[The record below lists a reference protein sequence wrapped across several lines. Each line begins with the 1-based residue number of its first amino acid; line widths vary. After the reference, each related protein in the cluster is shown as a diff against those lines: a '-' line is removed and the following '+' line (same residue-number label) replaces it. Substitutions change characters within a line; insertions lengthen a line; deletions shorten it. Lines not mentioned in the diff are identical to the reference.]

1 MFSSSFTTTPP
12 HPPPFCP
19 PFCPPFASSFRS
31 PKPQLEL
38 ESRGSIAIKGKGNMK
53 TFWVQRPSSYIG
65 TRSPATAIGDS
76 RAAARAADSHSN
88 PVSPVCPAAPDA
100 NAEEI
105 THGTTHQVHE
115 EPRANVGAEDS
126 AANTSVEVQV
136 KEGVVEG
143 MEAAVDASHR
153 GNGGLEAATS
163 ESMRPNGLT
172 NEEVEVVAEVD
183 QRHQAQPSE
192 VVPEIVEVVPEIVED
207 AKLE

>member
-1 MFSSSFTTTPP
+1 
-12 HPPPFCP
+12 
-19 PFCPPFASSFRS
+19 
-31 PKPQLEL
+31 
-38 ESRGSIAIKGKGNMK
+38 MK

-105 THGTTHQVHE
+105 TPGTSHQVHE